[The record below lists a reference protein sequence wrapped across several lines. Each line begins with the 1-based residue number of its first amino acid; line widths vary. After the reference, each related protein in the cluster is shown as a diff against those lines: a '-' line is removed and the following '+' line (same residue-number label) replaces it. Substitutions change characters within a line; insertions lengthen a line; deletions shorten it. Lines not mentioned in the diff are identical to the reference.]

1 MWHSFVHLL
10 LRSANQCVAYFST
23 SKFAIVVTIVAFLAP
38 HLRVL
43 VTQGPK
49 ATLHRVVRRL
59 GIGGLL
65 AILVWLCAFG
75 WSLIRTIYTDH
86 QDIVGT
92 NNSLVAQ
99 NAALK
104 KRVADL
110 SNQLTTLQTSSPK
123 TVTRFVPQEV
133 GPSKPDR
140 ILTDREKDHLYEGL
154 KKIAEDPKYRDNASV
169 TIAPYAY
176 QDRESER
183 LAQQLVDVFEDA
195 HWKVLRQNQLPIKL
209 VGRAQNQIPIGI
221 WILTNGD
228 SSFRYFVWS
237 NFNAV
242 GLDADERP
250 ASDLPASFDGLII
263 WVGYKDT
270 PF

>member
-1 MWHSFVHLL
+1 MWHLFLHLL
-10 LRSANQCVAYFST
+10 MRSANQCVAYFST
-23 SKFAIVVTIVAFLAP
+23 SKFAIVVTIFAFLVP

-43 VTQGPK
+43 LTQGPK
-49 ATLHRVVRRL
+49 ATLHRLLRRL

-65 AILVWLCAFG
+65 AVLVWMCAFG
-75 WSLIRTIYTDH
+75 WSVIRTIYTDH
-86 QDIVGT
+86 RDVVGA

-104 KRVADL
+104 KQVADL
-110 SNQLTTLQTSSPK
+110 SNQLTTLQNSPPK

-140 ILTDREKDHLYEGL
+140 VLTDREKDHLYEGL
-154 KKIAEDPKYRDNASV
+154 KKIAEDPKYRDHASV

-183 LAQQLVDVFEDA
+183 LAQQLAGVFEDA
-195 HWKVLRQNQLPIKL
+195 RWKVLRQNQLPIKL

-221 WILTNGD
+221 WILTNQD
-228 SSFRYFVWS
+228 ETFRYFLWS
-237 NFNAV
+237 NLNQV
-242 GLDADERP
+242 GLNSDERP
-250 ASDLPASFDGLII
+250 ASDLPAGFDGLII
-263 WVGYKDT
+263 WIGYKDA